1 MRKSARRL
9 VMHVLT
15 PRKTPRQEVLV
26 VEAVEAVVD
35 VEVELVAEENVLL
48 GTMMITRRK
57 APTLVL

>member
-9 VMHVLT
+9 VKHVFK
-15 PRKTPRQEVLV
+15 PRKMPRREELV

-35 VEVELVAEENVLL
+35 VEVELVAEANVLL
-48 GTMMITRRK
+48 GTMIKRRK

>member
-1 MRKSARRL
+1 
-9 VMHVLT
+9 VLK

-35 VEVELVAEENVLL
+35 VKVDLVAEENVLL
-48 GTMMITRRK
+48 GTMIMRRK